1 MIILLCGILKNNIMK
16 VRTKPRFIA
25 LIALH
30 NKKTI
35 YLNVDMIGDII
46 QHDGYTVVGHLTHN
60 NGGFKVT
67 QDAEEIL
74 DLINK

>member
-1 MIILLCGILKNNIMK
+1 MQ

-25 LIALH
+25 LTALH
-30 NKKTI
+30 NKQTI

-46 QHDGYTVVGHLTHN
+46 QHDNCTVVGHLTHN

-74 DLINK
+74 DLINE

>member
-1 MIILLCGILKNNIMK
+1 MEQ
-16 VRTKPRFIA
+16 RTKPKFIA
-25 LIALH
+25 LTSYN

-35 YLNVDMIGDII
+35 YLNIDMIGDII
-46 QHDGYTVVGHLTHN
+46 QDDECTRVGHLTHN

-74 DLINK
+74 DLINNYNL